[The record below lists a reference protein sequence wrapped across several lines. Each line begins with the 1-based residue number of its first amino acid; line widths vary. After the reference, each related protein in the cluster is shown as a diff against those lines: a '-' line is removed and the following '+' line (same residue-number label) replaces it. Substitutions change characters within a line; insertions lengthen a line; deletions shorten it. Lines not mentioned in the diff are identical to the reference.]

1 MPNDPLALPQI
12 LAELPDEAGYDAVH
26 AALMATERGRR
37 FLTEF
42 ADRNRHADTT
52 AIVSAIA
59 RIEATLR
66 GDGPPQVDAAGD
78 LMEIAA
84 AIDRIEAAIASST
97 PPASDISAAI
107 ERLLDI
113 AFMLHERPVEA
124 TLCDGLDAAIREISQ
139 ATMRSQSTAAGVR
152 EAAELVGALAGR
164 VREMMALSIAS
175 RGGPRSVGTN
185 VDSTS
190 CAGFFEL
197 ATNDGETFAQA
208 VAELAASLPTLA
220 DAPSEPVEALPELE
234 SGQGAPVPAAEIAP
248 TEPVEAAPE
257 PESGQGAPVPA
268 VEIAPTEP
276 VEAAPEP
283 ESGQGAPTPAA
294 EIAPSDNVLL
304 PADEAQPAATETPDN
319 DTAPPQPA
327 PTDVSL
333 SEAVLDQ
340 AFADDYFSNVNLPD
354 VAPLSEATESAP
366 ISSEE
371 PPSDAVPPAQNISTE
386 PVPSPQPNPQEDPAD
401 LFEPGAAP
409 IPPVEAPTPVTADAP
424 VPAEPPA
431 EPSRA
436 VPPPPPVRAIPRPPG
451 SDPLAAVRDLSAE
464 ELIALFS

>member
-52 AIVSAIA
+52 AIVGAIA

-66 GDGPPQVDAAGD
+66 GDGPPHADAAGD

-84 AIDRIEAAIASST
+84 AIDRIGAALAAGT

-139 ATMRSQSTAAGVR
+139 ANMRSESTAAGVR

-164 VREMMALSIAS
+164 VREMMALSSAS
-175 RGGPRSVGTN
+175 RGGPQPAGEN
-185 VDSTS
+185 VDATS
-190 CAGFFEL
+190 GAGFFEL

-208 VAELAASLPTLA
+208 VAELAASLPTLT
-220 DAPSEPVEALPELE
+220 DAPSEPVEAVPEPE

-248 TEPVEAAPE
+248 
-257 PESGQGAPVPA
+257 S
-268 VEIAPTEP
+268 EP

-304 PADEAQPAATETPDN
+304 PADETQQTATETPDN

-327 PTDVSL
+327 STDVSL
-333 SEAVLDQ
+333 SEAVLNQ
-340 AFADDYFSNVNLPD
+340 AFADDYFSNGNLPD
-354 VAPLSEATESAP
+354 EAPVSEETESAP

-371 PPSDAVPPAQNISTE
+371 PPSEAVAPAQNISTE
-386 PVPSPQPNPQEDPAD
+386 PVPSPHQVRKK
-401 LFEPGAAP
+401 
-409 IPPVEAPTPVTADAP
+409 IPPTCS
-424 VPAEPPA
+424 
-431 EPSRA
+431 SRA
-436 VPPPPPVRAIPRPPG
+436 RFQSRRSKRQPRSLRMLPCRRSRRRNRRAPCRRRRCGQFRGRRAAIRSPRC
-451 SDPLAAVRDLSAE
+451 A
-464 ELIALFS
+464 I